1 MGSIWVCGKG
11 PLTGETAVQ
20 GSKNAALPLI
30 AASVLHR
37 GVTVLHNCPDISDVA
52 WLCRLLEMMGCGI
65 CREGASLMIDAS
77 YLKSIGEE
85 EACAGK
91 LRASVLL
98 LGSLLAR
105 MGEVTLPY
113 PGGCVIGS
121 RPVDYHLDI
130 MRKLGAEVWMD
141 EENICLK
148 SARLLGTEISLKFP
162 SVGATENGILA
173 AVLAEGT
180 TRLSGCAV
188 EPEIWELCR
197 FLNEKGARILCRDDE
212 IVIEGVEGLRDSE
225 YTLMP
230 DRITAGTYLLAAAG
244 TKGRICLHRTPTQC
258 LGSLMKLLES
268 MGARIRVYEEEGVRG
283 KREEDRLLLGRTAEL
298 DCRSLRPEPVEIHTA
313 PYPGFPTD
321 LQSQLM
327 AALTLGE
334 GRKSMIWE
342 TMFEERFQAAAE
354 LRKMGADI
362 RLDGKRAQI
371 WGVKELRGAVM
382 EARELRGGAALVIGG
397 LMAQGVSRVENSGYL
412 KRGYEDIC
420 RDLRDLGAAAREEL

>member
-52 WLCRLLEMMGCGI
+52 WLCRLLEMMGCRI
-65 CREGASLMIDAS
+65 CREGVSLMIDAS
-77 YLKSIGEE
+77 HLKSIGTE

-98 LGSLLAR
+98 LGSLLVR

-121 RPVDYHLDI
+121 RPVDYHLEI
-130 MRKLGAEVWMD
+130 MEKLGAEVWMD
-141 EENICLK
+141 EERIRLK
-148 SARLLGTEISLKFP
+148 TARLLGTEIPLRFP

-180 TRLSGCAV
+180 TRLTGCAK
-188 EPEIWELCR
+188 EPEIRELCR

-371 WGVKELRGAVM
+371 LGVKELRGAVM

-397 LMAQGVSRVENSGYL
+397 LMAQGASRIENSGFL

-420 RDLRDLGAAAREEL
+420 RDLRDLGAAVWEEV